1 MTNNKQNKLE
11 GKRIAAFDYGLK
23 RVGFAVCD
31 ALHISVTPKRI
42 FDPTKPDFWREVVE
56 SLKDEEV
63 AAAVV
68 GVPYRDDGKESELID
83 VIEKFIEQL
92 KEKTGLLV
100 FAYDESYS
108 SREAISTM
116 LEIGKKRKKRSKKGA
131 KDKIAAAIILT
142 NFLDELY

>member
-1 MTNNKQNKLE
+1 MKDDIRNKLE
-11 GKRIAAFDYGLK
+11 GKRLAAFDYGLK

-42 FDPTKPDFWREVVE
+42 FDPTKPDFWREVTE
-56 SLKDEEV
+56 SLKQEE

-68 GVPYRDDGKESELID
+68 VGIPYRDDDKESELVEI
-83 VIEKFIEQL
+83 IEKFIEQL
-92 KEKTGLLV
+92 KEKTGLPV

-108 SREAISTM
+108 SREAVSTM

-131 KDKIAAAIILT
+131 KDKIAAAIILK
-142 NFLDELY
+142 NFLNELY